1 MLKPSNPNPFF
12 YGVPMLKVRVIT
24 LDTKGNMIEDKTFQE
39 FHSDDFDIYITGCY
53 EKLEKGEIYG
63 IKIIRLDGIP
73 TMFRP
78 VSKAEV
84 FVAA

>member
-1 MLKPSNPNPFF
+1 
-12 YGVPMLKVRVIT
+12 MLKVRVLT
-24 LDTKGNMIEDKTFQE
+24 FDTKENTIGDTTFPD
-39 FHSDDFDIYITGCY
+39 FHSDDFDIYLTECY

-78 VSKAEV
+78 VPKTEV
-84 FVAA
+84 CVPA